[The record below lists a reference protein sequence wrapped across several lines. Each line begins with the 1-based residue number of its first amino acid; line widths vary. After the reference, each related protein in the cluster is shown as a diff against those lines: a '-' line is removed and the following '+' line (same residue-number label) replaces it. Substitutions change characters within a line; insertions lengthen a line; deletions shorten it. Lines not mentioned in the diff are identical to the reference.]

1 MTDPFETPHSE
12 SGYKWR
18 VMLVV
23 SIGVFMSTLDSS
35 IISVSLPTLTDYF
48 NTDIPTIE
56 WVILSYLLAITTLLL
71 TFGRLSDMYG
81 RKTIFSSGILIFT
94 IGSGLCSIS
103 QSVNQL
109 IAFRVMQ
116 GIGAAMIMANGPAI
130 ITDVFPFAERG
141 KALGLMGTV
150 VSVGLM
156 AGPVLGGFLIDW
168 AGWQSIFYI
177 NIPIGI
183 FGTAYALKI
192 LESDNAN
199 ARQMNQVNAKNPG
212 NQINHTDQTNKPDQ
226 KFDILGAVF
235 MFIGITALLLAIT
248 RGQEMG
254 WSSSEII
261 GLFILSAAFLL
272 WFLVVEYKFEH
283 RTKHKNTRPLI
294 ELSLFKNLPFSASN
308 ISSFLSFMAMFAV
321 TLLMP
326 YYMENILGYTPKH
339 VGMALIAVPLIMALV
354 APISGW
360 IADKTNSYIL
370 SSLGMVITCI
380 ALYLLANLGSD
391 SDFSDVVLRL
401 SIVGLGMGLFH
412 SPNNSII
419 MSSVPKNRLG
429 TAGGLLA
436 MMRNLGMVTGIAISG
451 AVFARGFQLQQAI
464 GVAYEPAFMT
474 GFHDA
479 FIVAAIIGAVGI
491 LTSLVR
497 GEKGKMI
504 GQG

>member
-1 MTDPFETPHSE
+1 MTDPFEKSHSE
-12 SGYKWR
+12 SGHKWR
-18 VMLVV
+18 VMFGV

-48 NTDIPTIE
+48 NTDITTIE

-81 RKTIFSSGILIFT
+81 RKIIFSTGILIFT
-94 IGSGLCSIS
+94 IGSGFCSIS

-109 IAFRVMQ
+109 IAFRVIQ
-116 GIGAAMIMANGPAI
+116 GIGAAMMLANAPAI
-130 ITDVFPFAERG
+130 ITAVFPFSERG

-156 AGPVLGGFLIDW
+156 AGPALGGFLIDW
-168 AGWQSIFYI
+168 VGWQSIFYI
-177 NIPIGI
+177 NIPIGL
-183 FGTAYALKI
+183 FGTVYALRI

-199 ARQMNQVNAKNPG
+199 TKKMNKVTQNNPG
-212 NQINHTDQTNKPDQ
+212 NHTNQTNQ
-226 KFDILGAVF
+226 KFDILGAVS
-235 MFIGITALLLAIT
+235 MFISITALLLAIT
-248 RGQEMG
+248 RGQELG
-254 WSSSEII
+254 WYSSEII

-283 RTKHKNTRPLI
+283 RTDHKNGQPLI
-294 ELSLFKNLPFSASN
+294 ELSLFKNIPFSAAN
-308 ISSFLSFMAMFAV
+308 ISTFLSFMAMFAV

-339 VGMALIAVPLIMALV
+339 VGMALIAIPLIMALV

-360 IADKTNSYIL
+360 MADKTNSYVL
-370 SSLGMVITCI
+370 SSLGMAITCI
-380 ALYLLANLGSD
+380 ALYLLANLGND

-401 SIVGLGMGLFH
+401 GMVGLGTGLFH

-419 MSSVPKNRLG
+419 MGSVPKDRLG
-429 TAGGLLA
+429 IAGSLLA
-436 MMRNLGMVTGIAISG
+436 MMRNLGMVTGIAIAG
-451 AVFARGFQLQQAI
+451 AVFTRSFQLQQAA
-464 GVAYEPAFMT
+464 GAAYELAFMA

-497 GEKGKMI
+497 GNIEKGKMI

>member
-1 MTDPFETPHSE
+1 MIDAPKKPHSGL
-12 SGYKWR
+12 GYKWH

-56 WVILSYLLAITTLLL
+56 WVILAYLLAITTLLL

-81 RKTIFSSGILIFT
+81 RKNIFSIGIFIFT

-103 QSVNQL
+103 ITVDQL
-109 IAFRVMQ
+109 IAFRVLQ

-141 KALGLMGTV
+141 KALGLMGAV

-156 AGPVLGGFLIDW
+156 AGPALGGFLIDLS
-168 AGWQSIFYI
+168 GWQSIFYI

-183 FGTAYALKI
+183 FGTAYAIRILK
-192 LESDNAN
+192 SDGKNTKQN
-199 ARQMNQVNAKNPG
+199 NSKIWNVQAK
-212 NQINHTDQTNKPDQ
+212 QSTQ

-248 RGQEMG
+248 RGQELG
-254 WSSSEII
+254 WYSSEII
-261 GLFILSAAFLL
+261 GLFILSIAFIL

-283 RTKHKNTRPLI
+283 RTNHNNTQPLV

-326 YYMENILGYTPKH
+326 YYMENILDYSPKY
-339 VGMALIAVPLIMALV
+339 VGMALISIPLIMALV
-354 APISGW
+354 APVSGW
-360 IADKTNSYIL
+360 MADRTNSYAL

-380 ALYLLANLGSD
+380 ALYFLATLGPD
-391 SDFSDVVLRL
+391 SSFSDIALRL

-419 MSSVPKNRLG
+419 MGSVPKDRLG
-429 TAGGLLA
+429 IAGGLMA
-436 MMRNLGMVTGIAISG
+436 MMRNLGMVTGIAIAG
-451 AVFARGFQLQQAI
+451 TVFTRSFQLQQAS
-464 GVAYEPAFMT
+464 GATYETAFMA
-474 GFHDA
+474 GFHNA
-479 FIVAAIIGAVGI
+479 FIVAAIICAVGI

-497 GEKGKMI
+497 GNKGHI
-504 GQG
+504 VS